1 MDTENNLLKDVCT
14 DILENGASENKITL
28 LENVLF
34 TMMNRV
40 DYEPDTAILMEH
52 LTRLSGEK
60 LSPVIFTSHMY
71 IYNSTMVN
79 YVTQYLNT
87 RNKNSSAITESVDAK
102 LKKDD
107 SNIRRPIE
115 KRINNNKY
123 ESGEKTDEK

>member
-40 DYEPDTAILMEH
+40 DYESDTAILMEH